1 MHQSSFTFGS
11 VIVKISTVCTAVR
24 KVQFAV
30 AVFVA
35 VFPLTDVKAVF
46 VQLKWCWVK

>member
-11 VIVKISTVCTAVR
+11 IVVKISTVCTAVW

-30 AVFVA
+30 AMLVA
-35 VFPLTDVKAVF
+35 IFPLTDVKAVF
-46 VQLKWCWVK
+46 VQLKWCWIK